1 MSYHLCDK
9 ITWKQS
15 LLLLKHDMYA
25 QRVYTNP
32 WYLTKDVLYLS
43 LPLSGI
49 CSLALMIP
57 ALMNPLETWWDTICI
72 IVFVPLSFILPLVW
86 ICAYFGWYKNIKKI
100 NTIMLNLI
108 SSLDRVDSIAQY
120 SPVGYTFQYEQQE
133 FQAVFQENQSPGKPV
148 SVAEG
153 KLLLA
158 LFYMDP
164 QERDFG
170 TLIEE
175 IAGYLK
181 GKRIGDFA
189 MSTNQL
195 LYRFDSKHLPSP
207 KEAIEALD
215 LMLYLVQRF
224 NLALTSEKGE
234 ELSDE
239 EEGEDEDGNEAD

>member
-1 MSYHLCDK
+1 MNYHLCNK

-32 WYLTKDVLYLS
+32 WYLTKDVLQLS
-43 LPLSGI
+43 LPISGI

-57 ALMNPLETWWDTICI
+57 ALMNPLETWWDTLCV
-72 IVFVPLSFILPLVW
+72 IVFVPLSFILPLLW

-100 NTIMLNLI
+100 NSIMLNFI
-108 SSLDRVDSIAQY
+108 SSLEGVDSIAQY
-120 SPVGYTFQYEQQE
+120 SPVGYTFRYEQQE
-133 FQAVFQENQSPGKPV
+133 FQAVFQENESPGKPV
-148 SVAEG
+148 SLAEG

-164 QERDFG
+164 QERGFE
-170 TLIEE
+170 TLVEE
-175 IAGYLK
+175 IVSYLK
-181 GKRIGDFA
+181 GKQIGNLA
-189 MSTNQL
+189 ISTTRLFYQ
-195 LYRFDSKHLPSP
+195 FDSKRLPSP
-207 KEAIEALD
+207 QEAIEALD

-224 NLALTSEKGE
+224 NLALSSEEGE

-239 EEGEDEDGNEAD
+239 EEEEDGNGAG